1 MRVILKVRNF
11 VYFICEKLPVLRLFT
26 DANGKVQRKSL
37 SNTCILSTLYVFSWM
52 KKLNDSFPQFKYD
65 FLFCWDRFHV
75 KSWAHVLEFEN
86 FLIFF
91 VLCLKWKHFKTEWCS
106 KNMVESMSSSRFLT
120 AHDHSDKLLVVDV
133 TLRVL
138 LVLEQLLDLIIGQLL
153 SERGQQVPQL
163 GRRDEPAGVLV
174 EVAQPLDKVIRSVRR
189 TLLRDGLVDRQE
201 HLERD
206 ALVRLQLHRELLH
219 VRLGRVLAE
228 GAQALADLL
237 LLDLAIA
244 AVVEQV
250 ERLLEFSQLIFGE
263 ISHCDEC

>member
-1 MRVILKVRNF
+1 
-11 VYFICEKLPVLRLFT
+11 
-26 DANGKVQRKSL
+26 
-37 SNTCILSTLYVFSWM
+37 
-52 KKLNDSFPQFKYD
+52 
-65 FLFCWDRFHV
+65 
-75 KSWAHVLEFEN
+75 
-86 FLIFF
+86 
-91 VLCLKWKHFKTEWCS
+91 
-106 KNMVESMSSSRFLT
+106 MSSSRFLT

-189 TLLRDGLVDRQE
+189 TLLRDGLIDRQE

-228 GAQALADLL
+228 SAQALADLL